1 MAALLVAAFLRE
13 LMSIRR
19 EIAPMLRLALPLV
32 MAELGWMSM
41 GVVDTVMVGHL
52 PRPAVTISAAA
63 LGQVLYN
70 TLAFGIGGVLLG
82 LDTYISQAHGAGEY
96 EDANKW
102 LLSGMVLAAVL
113 SAVLM
118 AIVWVGPIAMTRMP
132 VGGGEA
138 GHEVMRQAV
147 GFLGA
152 LNWGTLPLFLY
163 MTLRRYL
170 QAFNHVRPIAAAVVS
185 ANAVNAGLDWLLLF
199 GHRFHVAGLSVGI
212 PAYGVVGAAWSTALA
227 RVYLAGFV
235 GAAVWWVDRRH
246 GYGLRQVSSGA
257 AGRTLDWSRL
267 RRLVRLG
274 APVGGQIFVEI
285 SIFAAVT
292 ALIGTM
298 GPVPLAGHEIAL
310 NCVSFTFMVPFA
322 ISAAATVR
330 VGQAVGRGSAG
341 EAAAAGWTAI
351 GFGAGFMLCM
361 SAVLVAMPG
370 RIAGGF
376 TRDPVVI
383 AAAVPLL
390 LVGAAF
396 QFFDGVQVTA
406 TGALRGVGNTHAG
419 LIVQV
424 VGYWVVGL
432 PLGIW
437 LGFGRKMGAVGLWVG
452 LCAGLMIAGVAL
464 ILVWGGAVRR
474 GFGGQGV
481 GASGEW

>member
-1 MAALLVAAFLRE
+1 
-13 LMSIRR
+13 
-19 EIAPMLRLALPLV
+19 MLRLALPLV
-32 MAELGWMSM
+32 MAEVGWMSM
-41 GVVDTVMVGHL
+41 GVVDTIMVGHL
-52 PRPAVTISAAA
+52 PRPAVTISAVA

-82 LDTYISQAHGAGEY
+82 LDTYISQAHGAGEW

-102 LLSGMVLAAVL
+102 LLSGIVLATML
-113 SAVLM
+113 SAALM
-118 AIVWVGPIAMTRMP
+118 GMVWVGPLAMARMP
-132 VGGGEA
+132 IDK
-138 GHEVMRQAV
+138 EVMRQAV

-163 MTLRRYL
+163 MTFRRYL
-170 QAFNHVRPIAAAVVS
+170 QAFNHVRPIAAAVVT
-185 ANAVNAGLDWLLLF
+185 ANLVNAGLDWLLLF
-199 GHRFHVAGLSVGI
+199 GHRFSVAGHGLGI
-212 PAYGVVGAAWSTALA
+212 PAYGVVGAAWSTAMA
-227 RVYLAGFV
+227 RVYLAVFV
-235 GAAVWWVDRRH
+235 GVAVWWVDRRH
-246 GYGLRQVSSGA
+246 GYGLKAGFDSGLSA
-257 AGRTLDWSRL
+257 LDWSRL
-267 RRLVRLG
+267 YRLVQLG

-292 ALIGTM
+292 AMIGTM

-330 VGQAVGRGSAG
+330 VGQAVGRGSA
-341 EAAAAGWTAI
+341 ADARAAGWTAI
-351 GFGAGFMLCM
+351 GFGAVFMSCM
-361 SAVLVAMPG
+361 SALLVGMPE

-376 TRDPVVI
+376 THGPEVI

-406 TGALRGVGNTHAG
+406 TGALRGAGNTHAG
-419 LIVQV
+419 LYVQL

-432 PLGIW
+432 PLGLW
-437 LGFGRKMGAVGLWVG
+437 LGFGRMMGAVGLWIG

-464 ILVWGGAVRR
+464 ITVWGRTVRR
-474 GFGGQGV
+474 GV
-481 GASGEW
+481 GRVG

>member
-1 MAALLVAAFLRE
+1 
-13 LMSIRR
+13 MSIRK

-32 MAELGWMSM
+32 MAELGWMFM

-70 TLAFGIGGVLLG
+70 TLGFGVGGVLLG
-82 LDTYISQAHGAGEY
+82 LDTYMSQAHGAGEW

-102 LLSGMVLAAVL
+102 LLHGVALSLGL

-118 AIVWVGPIAMTRMP
+118 AMIWLGPLAMVRMP
-132 VGGGEA
+132 IDR
-138 GHEVMRQAV
+138 EVMRQAV

-152 LNWGTLPLFLY
+152 LNWGTVPLFLY

-185 ANAVNAGLDWLLLF
+185 ANLVNAGLDWLLLF
-199 GHRFHVAGLSVGI
+199 GHRWNVLGWPLAI
-212 PAYGVVGAAWSTALA
+212 KAYGVVGSAVSTALA
-227 RVYLAGFV
+227 RLYLAAFV
-235 GAAVWWVDRRH
+235 GTAVWWVDH
-246 GYGLRQVSSGA
+246 KHKYGVRAVERG
-257 AGRTLDWSRL
+257 LDWSRL
-267 RRLVRLG
+267 KRLVKLG

-292 ALIGTM
+292 ALIGVM

-322 ISAAATVR
+322 ISAATTVR
-330 VGQAVGRGSAG
+330 VGQAVGRGSAVDV
-341 EAAAAGWTAI
+341 AAAGWT
-351 GFGAGFMLCM
+351 GMMLGAGFMLCM
-361 SAVLVAMPG
+361 SAALVSVPG
-370 RIAGGF
+370 RIAWVF
-376 TRDPVVI
+376 THDPVVI

-406 TGALRGVGNTHAG
+406 TGALRGIGNTHAG
-419 LIVQV
+419 LAVQLI
-424 VGYWVVGL
+424 GYWVLGLPVGL
-432 PLGIW
+432 W
-437 LGFGRKMGAVGLWVG
+437 LGFAKKWGATGLWVG
-452 LCAGLMIAGVAL
+452 LALGLMFAGVAL
-464 ILVWGGAVRR
+464 TGVWLRR
-474 GFGGQGV
+474 GTGV
-481 GASGEW
+481 RV